1 MKAILRSSSF
11 RKPLKNQ
18 AFRYDTPHPPQRWRA
33 AACALT
39 LATSAACASAP
50 PPDDELPS
58 AETYY
63 QRGLEELGGRRVM
76 LFFHD
81 TDYKRAIELFQEV
94 IDNYP
99 YSDSATQAELK
110 IADVYFQQE
119 EYEQAATYYQDFV
132 ERRPKH
138 EQVPYALYRQG
149 LCYAQRMREPD
160 QDQEAARTAAAQF
173 KVLLERYPESE
184 HAASAREQL
193 AAATDRLSSHET
205 HVGDFYLERGQCGAA
220 VERYRGA
227 LVSYPDHGGRLV
239 TMRKLAA
246 ALRCAGRDDE
256 AVALLGR
263 ILAEEPDSQL
273 RDEVEGELRAL
284 GATFPAGKRN

>member
-1 MKAILRSSSF
+1 M
-11 RKPLKNQ
+11 KNQ
-18 AFRYDTPHPPQRWRA
+18 LLRRQNPCRA
-33 AACALT
+33 ERGRALACALT
-39 LATSAACASAP
+39 LAISAACASAP

-63 QRGLEELGGRRVM
+63 QRGLDALEGDTTL
-76 LFFHD
+76 LFFRD
-81 TDYKRAIELFQEV
+81 VDYKRAIELFQEV

-99 YSDSATQAELK
+99 YSESATQAELK
-110 IADVYFQQE
+110 IADVYFEQE

-138 EQVPYALYRQG
+138 PQVPYALYRQG

-160 QDQEAARTAAAQF
+160 QDQEAARTAATQF
-173 KVLLERYPESE
+173 NVLLERYPDSE
-184 HAASAREQL
+184 LASSAREQL
-193 AAATDRLSSHET
+193 AAANDRLSAHET
-205 HVGDFYLERGQCGAA
+205 HVGDFYLDRGQCGAA
-220 VERYRGA
+220 AERYRSA
-227 LVSYPDHGGRLV
+227 LVGYPEHGARLV
-239 TMRKLAA
+239 TMRKLAT

-263 ILAEEPDSQL
+263 ILAEDPDADL

-284 GATFPAGKRN
+284 GATFPSPNRN